1 MGRGG
6 FRGAWGADASPL
18 RDSTPSRPKGSPLCT
33 ILRNPYLM
41 MDPKKLLKALLAPL
55 CTNLE
60 GGVSAQ
66 KNAIFGQIF
75 PKSV

>member
-1 MGRGG
+1 M
-6 FRGAWGADASPL
+6 GAWGADASPL

-41 MDPKKLLKALLAPL
+41 MDPKKFLKALLAPL

-60 GGVSAQ
+60 GE
-66 KNAIFGQIF
+66 
-75 PKSV
+75 

>member
-1 MGRGG
+1 
-6 FRGAWGADASPL
+6 
-18 RDSTPSRPKGSPLCT
+18 
-33 ILRNPYLM
+33 M

-66 KNAIFGQIF
+66 KTLFLVKFFQKVSKNAFFGLFFQNF
-75 PKSV
+75 ASGAGNFTEAWSF